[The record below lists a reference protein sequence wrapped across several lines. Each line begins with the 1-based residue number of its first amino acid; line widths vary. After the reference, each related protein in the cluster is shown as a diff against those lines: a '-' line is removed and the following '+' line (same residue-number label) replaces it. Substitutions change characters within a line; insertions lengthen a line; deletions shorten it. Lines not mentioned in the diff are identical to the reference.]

1 MHVCST
7 DGFSL
12 LVFHKLA
19 QEPAVDRAKLDQ
31 HWRVGVENSVLFGKI
46 KRREMKEQIEFTAIS
61 IYLFFNL

>member
-46 KRREMKEQIEFTAIS
+46 KRREMKE
-61 IYLFFNL
+61 